1 MFDDLQKDLIAKWY
15 QFLLILALGNLL
27 LSLASFLPIDAN
39 MITWARYVVFLFTAY
54 CLLQL
59 RSVHVA
65 YRKAAIFKGL
75 MVLCALANGTGIV
88 DLTLAVTALSL
99 LAAYLEYAAHGKAIR
114 KADPVL
120 AKKWYTLFNLELLV
134 LALGTVASMAAA
146 VALSYIGTDTGL
158 FTLVQ
163 YIVLAAELALQVFYL
178 LYLKRTRAIFLAA
191 E

>member
-15 QFLLILALGNLL
+15 QFLLILAVGNII
-27 LSLASFLPIDAN
+27 LSVASFLPIDAN

-59 RSVHVA
+59 RGVHVG
-65 YRKAAIFKGL
+65 YRKAAIFRGL
-75 MVLCALANGTGIV
+75 FVLCALANGTGVI

-114 KADPVL
+114 KADPIL

-146 VALSYIGTDTGL
+146 AALTYIGTDTGL
-158 FTLVQ
+158 FTLIQ
-163 YIVLAAELALQVFYL
+163 YVVMIAELALQVFYL
-178 LYLKRTRAIFLAA
+178 LYLKRTRALFL
-191 E
+191 ETE

>member
-15 QFLLILALGNLL
+15 QFLLILAVGNMI
-27 LSLASFLPIDAN
+27 LSVASFLPIDAN

-59 RSVHVA
+59 RGVHVG
-65 YRKAAIFKGL
+65 YRKAAIFRGL
-75 MVLCALANGTGIV
+75 FVLCALANGTGVI

-114 KADPVL
+114 KADPIL

-146 VALSYIGTDTGL
+146 VALSYIGADTGL
-158 FTLVQ
+158 FTLIQ
-163 YIVLAAELALQVFYL
+163 YVVMIAELALQVFYL
-178 LYLKRTRAIFLAA
+178 LYLKRTRALFL
-191 E
+191 ETE